1 MFNILGMIILIIILF
16 IIILLLIGIKISFIY
31 TKKESEIKGCLK
43 ILIFKKIKV
52 YSHEFPSDDEEEEK
66 EEEENDSKQRD
77 IKKLFKLA
85 KPCLKDFKVFL
96 KSALN
101 IIKVKKIENHLIFGL
116 DSFADTGKYIGIIW
130 SVLAVVNTMHE
141 KLRISAEPS
150 FNGSQLDACGVN
162 EVEIYPL
169 RLIVPTLKLISK
181 KDVRKFIRGVW
192 DERWRVL

>member
-1 MFNILGMIILIIILF
+1 M
-16 IIILLLIGIKISFIY
+16 
-31 TKKESEIKGCLK
+31 K

-52 YSHEFPSDDEEEEK
+52 YSHEFPSDDEEEK

-116 DSFADTGKYIGIIW
+116 DSW
-130 SVLAVVNTMHE
+130 SILAVVNTMHE

-169 RLIVPTLKLISK
+169 RLIVPTIKLISK

-192 DERWRVL
+192 DER

>member
-16 IIILLLIGIKISFIY
+16 IIILLIIGIKISFIY
-31 TKKESEIKGCLK
+31 TKKESKINGCLK
-43 ILIFKKIKV
+43 ILILKKIKV
-52 YSHEFPSDDEEEEK
+52 YSREFPSDDDEEKKEEEEK
-66 EEEENDSKQRD
+66 DSKQRD
-77 IKKLFKLA
+77 IKKLLKLA

-96 KSALN
+96 KSTLN
-101 IIKVKKIENHLIFGL
+101 IIEVKKIENHLIFGL
-116 DSFADTGKYIGIIW
+116 DSFADTGKYIGMIW
-130 SVLAVVNTMHE
+130 SVLAIVNTMHE

-169 RLIVPTLKLISK
+169 KLIIPTVKLISK

-192 DERWRVL
+192 DERWKFL